1 MDATTIPIEPAT
13 SQTPPSPLHSLMDKQ
28 EQMIQQYWDEN
39 PDLYKIV
46 HLRKQMAA
54 ANEPV
59 KNKLPSPHQNQ
70 TETTTETKTESIL
83 ALPLQGAELRAR
95 IQTSHLEIRQRV
107 SKLNAD
113 IVPRTEVHNRKSA
126 HQSVEEEQNFRA
138 DVVAAQ
144 IQSWRSLLPT
154 LIRRFSKIPDYR
166 RAGSIKHKITVLM
179 IFGLFAFIF
188 RSSSRR
194 EMNRELTG
202 PLIFEHLQK
211 LFPELDSIPHAD
223 TLARLLEHINPKS
236 IEASHISLIKDLI
249 SNKKFKKLLIQ
260 GCLPITVDGTQKL
273 YRNGLS
279 QDAKWCERKVGNP
292 ENNDKQQYI
301 YVLEAN
307 ITLQNGLT
315 IPLMTEYLYREN
327 NQLLEPSGKQ
337 DSETTAFERLAER
350 LKSYFPRLKMILF
363 MDAMYAAQDV
373 MDILHKNHWEY
384 IIRLPKLKL
393 PDFSKYL
400 NKRKS
405 MSASIPGQPA
415 YRERQQEFYWQN
427 NITYGYEWQLTVH
440 LVACAERY
448 EDVDKKTGD
457 IIQCFSEHRW
467 ISSICIGIQN
477 VHELL
482 NLGARKKELIEDSI
496 NTEKNRGYQ
505 YKHAFSYNWNTMLGF
520 HYLMRLGHAINAIS
534 EFSKKLKKYIKSL
547 GCSATLKLIK
557 ETLFSPWLPSSW
569 YDAQSK
575 NDAQLRLQLE

>member
-1 MDATTIPIEPAT
+1 MDATLSQAIDTD
-13 SQTPPSPLHSLMDKQ
+13 QTPPSPLHSLVDKQ
-28 EQMIQQYWDEN
+28 EQRMQQYWDEN
-39 PDLYKIV
+39 PDLYRLVQLK
-46 HLRKQMAA
+46 KQMAA
-54 ANEPV
+54 ANEPTS
-59 KNKLPSPHQNQ
+59 NIMQSGHQRQ
-70 TETTTETKTESIL
+70 TGTITETKTESLL
-83 ALPLQGAELRAR
+83 AQPLRGAKLRKC
-95 IQTSHLEIRQRV
+95 IQESQQEIRQRV
-107 SKLNAD
+107 SELNAD
-113 IVPRTEVHNRKSA
+113 IVPRTEAHNRKSA

-154 LIRRFSKIPDYR
+154 LIKRFSKIPDYR
-166 RAGSIKHKITVLM
+166 RAGSIKHKVTVLM
-179 IFGLFAFIF
+179 MFGLFAFIF
-188 RSSSRR
+188 RSNSRR

-202 PLIFEHLQK
+202 PVIFEHLQK

-223 TLARLLEHINPKS
+223 TLARLLEHINPKN
-236 IEASHISLIKDLI
+236 IEAIHISLIKDLI
-249 SNKKFKKLLIQ
+249 SNKKFKKLLIR
-260 GCLPITVDGTQKL
+260 GCLAITMDGTQKL
-273 YRNGLS
+273 YRNGLL
-279 QDAKWCERKVGNP
+279 QDAKWCERKVGDP
-292 ENNDKQQYI
+292 ENDDKQQYI
-301 YVLEAN
+301 YVVEAN

-373 MDILHKNHWEY
+373 MDIAHKNHWEFV
-384 IIRLPKLKL
+384 IRLPKKKL

-400 NKRKS
+400 NKRKAES
-405 MSASIPGQPA
+405 VPIPGQPA

-440 LVACAERY
+440 LVACFERY
-448 EDVDKKTGD
+448 EDVDKKTGK

-467 ISSICIGIQN
+467 ISSICIGIHN

-505 YKHAFSYNWNTMLGF
+505 YKHAFSYDWNTMQGF

-534 EFSKKLKKYIKSL
+534 EFSKKLKKYIKAL

-569 YDAQSK
+569 YEFQTTK
-575 NDAQLRLQLE
+575 VAQLRFQLE